1 MLSSLKPPM
10 MNTALYSNAHLTNSI
25 STSHTQRNSRQDT
38 DKNRCKGELPSLLL
52 GVMESLI
59 DGILL
64 LTDQGELLF
73 ANGCAQRICQQLSE
87 TLTENLALRS
97 CAVPRQVWRSC
108 QALIKGQQEFPE
120 HTIIIED
127 EIKTE
132 EALAIRLRAQ
142 WLELNSVERPCLLVT
157 LEDRQQSAQYKA
169 IAEAQ
174 RYGLTARETQVWMLK
189 QAGHTYKAISHQLHI
204 AEDTVKKHIKSIHS
218 KREGVEW
225 EVNW

>member
-1 MLSSLKPPM
+1 
-10 MNTALYSNAHLTNSI
+10 MNTALYSNVHLNNPI
-25 STSHTQRNSRQDT
+25 STSLSQKNLRQDT
-38 DKNRCKGELPSLLL
+38 DKNRYKGELPSLLQ

-59 DGILL
+59 DGIML

-73 ANGCAQRICQQLSE
+73 ANGCAKRICHQLSE
-87 TLTENLALRS
+87 KLSENLSLRNG
-97 CAVPRQVWRSC
+97 AVPRQVWRSC
-108 QALIKGQQEFPE
+108 QTLIKGQQEFPE

-142 WLELNSVERPCLLVT
+142 WLQLHSVERPCLLVT

-225 EVNW
+225 LE

>member
-1 MLSSLKPPM
+1 MLSSLKAPM
-10 MNTALYSNAHLTNSI
+10 MNTAIYSNGHLTNSI
-25 STSHTQRNSRQDT
+25 STSLSQKTSTQDAG
-38 DKNRCKGELPSLLL
+38 KNRSKGELPSLLQ

-59 DGILL
+59 DGIML

-73 ANGCAQRICQQLSE
+73 ANGCAQRICQQLTE
-87 TLTENLALRS
+87 KLAENLSRS
-97 CAVPRQVWRSC
+97 SVPRQVWRSC
-108 QALIKGQQEFPE
+108 QALIKGHEEFPG
-120 HTIIIED
+120 HSIIIED

-132 EALAIRLRAQ
+132 EATAIRLRAQ
-142 WLELNSVERPCLLVT
+142 WLQLNSIDRPCLLVT

-174 RYGLTARETQVWMLK
+174 RYGLTERETQVWRLK
-189 QAGHTYKAISHQLHI
+189 QAGYTYRAIGAELHI

-225 EVNW
+225 LDEN